1 MAGVRPVEAGSGK
14 TEIRRLV
21 VKIGTSSLIDDT
33 GEPAVDRIRSICSDI
48 AAARRR
54 GLDVGL
60 VTSGAIGIGRQR
72 LRMRDKPRTIP
83 EKQAA
88 AAVGQSELVQVYERV
103 FAEYGVVVGQ
113 VLVTR
118 DDMKARGRYL
128 NLINT
133 FRTLFDFGVVPVVN
147 ENDTVA
153 VEELRFENN
162 DVLSALVASAIDAD
176 LLILLTDT
184 DGFYTADPH
193 TDQNATRY
201 SVVDEL
207 TLDIL
212 EQATGSINTYGT
224 GGFQTKLEAARI
236 CMSAGLEMVVA
247 SADTENVISRILS
260 SSDVGTRFVPKH
272 HHLAGRKRWF
282 AFNLPIRGKILVD
295 DGAKE
300 AVQHHGKSL
309 LPSGIATVSG
319 SFAHGDLVSICGL
332 DGIEFARGLVNYS
345 SSEVDL
351 IKGTNSSDIQE
362 LLGYKDYDVVIHRD
376 NLVCLA

>member
-1 MAGVRPVEAGSGK
+1 MSGDCSCHR
-14 TEIRRLV
+14 IRRAV
-21 VKIGTSSLIDDT
+21 IKIGTSSLLDST
-33 GEPAVDRIRSICSDI
+33 GAPAMHRIRSLCSE
-48 AAARRR
+48 AAVLRT
-54 GLDVGL
+54 GGVDVVL

-72 LRMRDKPRTIP
+72 LQMTERPKTIP

-88 AAVGQSELVQVYERV
+88 AAVGQSELVQIYERA
-103 FAEYGVVVGQ
+103 FAEFGVIVGQ

-133 FRTLFDFGVVPVVN
+133 FRGLFDFGVVPIVN

-176 LLILLTDT
+176 LLVLLTDT
-184 DGFYTADPH
+184 DGLYSADPH
-193 TDQNATRY
+193 TDDTAIRY
-201 SVVDEL
+201 DQVDEL
-207 TLDIL
+207 TLEIL
-212 EQATGSINTYGT
+212 EGASGATSSYGT

-236 CMSAGLEMVVA
+236 CMSAGIEMVIA
-247 SADTENVISRILS
+247 NADAQDVISRVVS
-260 SSDVGTRFVPKH
+260 GCPVGTRFVPR

-295 DGAKE
+295 EGAKE
-300 AVQHHGKSL
+300 AVKKNGKSL
-309 LPSGIATVSG
+309 LPSGIVGAEGAFS
-319 SFAHGDLVSICGL
+319 HGDLVSVCGPE
-332 DGIEFARGLVNYS
+332 GVEFARGLANYS
-345 SSEVDL
+345 SCEVL
-351 IKGTNSSDIQE
+351 KIRGVNSSDIYE
-362 LLGYKDYDVVIHRD
+362 RLGYKDYDVVIHRD

>member
-1 MAGVRPVEAGSGK
+1 MSGDCSCHR
-14 TEIRRLV
+14 IRRAV
-21 VKIGTSSLIDDT
+21 IKIGTSSLLDST
-33 GEPAVDRIRSICSDI
+33 GAPAMHRIRSLCSE
-48 AAARRR
+48 AAVLRT
-54 GLDVGL
+54 GGVDVVL

-72 LRMRDKPRTIP
+72 LQMTERPKTIP

-88 AAVGQSELVQVYERV
+88 AAVGQSELVQIYERA
-103 FAEYGVVVGQ
+103 FAEFGVIVGQ

-133 FRTLFDFGVVPVVN
+133 FHALFDFGVVPIVN

-176 LLILLTDT
+176 LLVLLTDT
-184 DGFYTADPH
+184 DGLYSADPH
-193 TDQNATRY
+193 TDDTAIRY
-201 SVVDEL
+201 DQVDEL
-207 TLDIL
+207 TLEIL
-212 EQATGSINTYGT
+212 EGASGATSSYGT

-236 CMSAGLEMVVA
+236 CMSAGIEMVIA
-247 SADTENVISRILS
+247 NADAQDVISRVVS
-260 SSDVGTRFVPKH
+260 GCPVGTRFVPR

-295 DGAKE
+295 EGAKE
-300 AVQHHGKSL
+300 AVKKNGKSL
-309 LPSGIATVSG
+309 LPSGIVGAEGAFS
-319 SFAHGDLVSICGL
+319 HGDLVSVCGPE
-332 DGIEFARGLVNYS
+332 GVEFARGLANYS
-345 SSEVDL
+345 SCEVL
-351 IKGTNSSDIQE
+351 KIRGVNSSDIYE
-362 LLGYKDYDVVIHRD
+362 RLGYKDYDVVIHRD

>member
-1 MAGVRPVEAGSGK
+1 VRRVEADSGNVDVK
-14 TEIRRLV
+14 RLV
-21 VKIGTSSLIDDT
+21 VKIGTSSLMNDT
-33 GEPAVDRIRSICSDI
+33 GELAIKRIRSICADI
-48 AAARRR
+48 TAVAAE
-54 GLDVGL
+54 GIDVAL
-60 VTSGAIGIGRQR
+60 VTSGAIGLGRKR
-72 LRMRDKPRTIP
+72 LRMQNRPRTIP

-88 AAVGQSELVQVYERV
+88 AAVGQSELVQVYDRV
-103 FAEYGVVVGQ
+103 FAEFGIVVGQ

-133 FRTLFDFGVVPVVN
+133 FRKLFEFGVIPIVN

-162 DVLSALVASAIDAD
+162 DVLSALVACAIDAD
-176 LLILLTDT
+176 LLVLLTDI

-212 EQATGSINTYGT
+212 EQATGPASSYGT
-224 GGFQTKLEAARI
+224 GGFRTKLEAARI
-236 CMSAGLEMVVA
+236 CMSSGLEMVIA
-247 SADTENVISRILS
+247 GADTENVISGVLS
-260 SSDVGTRFVPKH
+260 GWEIGTRFVPKR
-272 HHLAGRKRWF
+272 HHLTGRKRWF
-282 AFNLPIRGKILVD
+282 AFNLPIQGKVVVD

-300 AVQHHGKSL
+300 AVKYNGKSL
-309 LPSGIATVSG
+309 LPSGITSVSG
-319 SFAHGDLVSICGL
+319 EFSHGDLVSICGL

-345 SSEVDL
+345 SREVDL
-351 IKGTNSSDIQE
+351 IKGSNSADIQE
-362 LLGYKDYDVVIHRD
+362 ILGYKDYDVVIHRD

>member
-1 MAGVRPVEAGSGK
+1 MGRDCSSHQVR
-14 TEIRRLV
+14 RV
-21 VKIGTSSLIDDT
+21 VIKIGTSSLLDGS
-33 GEPAVDRIRSICSDI
+33 GEPATHRIRGLCSD
-48 AAARRR
+48 AAAMRKS
-54 GLDVGL
+54 GVDVVL

-72 LRMRDKPRTIP
+72 LGLTERPKTIP

-88 AAVGQSELVQVYERV
+88 AAVGQSELVQIYERT
-103 FAEYGVVVGQ
+103 FAEFGVIVGQ

-133 FRTLFDFGVVPVVN
+133 FRTLFDFGVVPIVN

-176 LLILLTDT
+176 LLVLLTDT
-184 DGFYTADPH
+184 DGLYSADPH
-193 TDQNATRY
+193 TDENAVRY
-201 SVVDEL
+201 DQVDEL
-207 TLDIL
+207 TLEIL
-212 EQATGSINTYGT
+212 EGAGGATSSYGT

-236 CMSAGLEMVVA
+236 CMSAGIEMVIANADAQGVIGKVA
-247 SADTENVISRILS
+247 SGSP
-260 SSDVGTRFVPKH
+260 VGTRFVPK

-295 DGAKE
+295 DGARE
-300 AVQHHGKSL
+300 AVKNNGKSL
-309 LPSGIATVSG
+309 LPSGVTGVEGTFS
-319 SFAHGDLVSICGL
+319 HGDLVSICGS
-332 DGIEFARGLVNYS
+332 DGVEFARGLANYS
-345 SSEVDL
+345 SSEVL
-351 IKGTNSSDIQE
+351 KIKGVNSSDIQE
-362 LLGYKDYDVVIHRD
+362 RLGHKDYDVVIHRD